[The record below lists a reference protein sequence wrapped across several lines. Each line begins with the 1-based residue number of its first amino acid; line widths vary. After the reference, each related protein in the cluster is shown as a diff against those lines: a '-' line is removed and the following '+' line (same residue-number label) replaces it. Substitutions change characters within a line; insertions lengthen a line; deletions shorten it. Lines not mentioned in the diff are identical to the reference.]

1 MLSLYMYLCVFLPV
15 LFLSDSAVHV
25 VRYACAS
32 LGELARSGPL
42 PAAAVDVENVIGR
55 LKEIIRETADVNV
68 RWKNNHALNCTCTVW
83 WVYFDA

>member
-1 MLSLYMYLCVFLPV
+1 MYTDAILNVFLVFLSV

-42 PAAAVDVENVIGR
+42 PATAVDVENVIGR

-68 RWKNNHALNCTCTVW
+68 RWNNNHVLYMYRIIGNFNA
-83 WVYFDA
+83 